1 MLEERQGGGL
11 VEDTCSYSIDRK
23 GHADR
28 GTLILMQENLFKSE
42 KS

>member
-28 GTLILMQENLFKSE
+28 GTMILMQENLFKSE